1 MSNLESQD
9 HKNIEE
15 NENEH
20 FFIRFLNK
28 KLRTLNK
35 KLREIE
41 HLELSKNLKEAQQ
54 KKVSTKSKLIE
65 ERNYYESMKA
75 MFLQAEKEYAI
86 PQLKKK
92 FSNEE
97 ASSNDPKE
105 ALEEKKQKD
114 FGMNINENMQTIKPV
129 FDFIYLSQ
137 LWLQCNFS
145 NNLPNI
151 KQNQEMMKDLGAVA
165 EFYHKVF
172 YVPQGVEFLTNEE
185 KKQRYEE
192 IQKYLE
198 KEDNQIA
205 IQDKTYTDLNQL
217 VKKYDKLEEIY
228 QQQNANTFED
238 NKDISKEKAKAT
250 GEENTII
257 KDIPVEKPNANEEEK
272 QIKVIEEHQTA
283 EKEENENV
291 NSQDKNEKK
300 IIEISG
306 ENRSKIEKI
315 EEKTDVKFEKNRYYK
330 ADVSKKY
337 QLGGE
342 KKKGSNN
349 FKKVYHENIKK
360 TPKHEYFVEYVKKE

>member
-1 MSNLESQD
+1 MSNTENQD
-9 HKNIEE
+9 QKNIEE

-20 FFIRFLNK
+20 FFLRFLNK

-54 KKVSTKSKLIE
+54 KKVLTKSKLLE
-65 ERNYYESMKA
+65 EKNYHESMKIV
-75 MFLQAEKEYAI
+75 FLQAEKEYSI

-105 ALEEKKQKD
+105 ISEEKKQKD
-114 FGMNINENMQTIKPV
+114 FGMNINENMQIIKPI

-151 KQNQEMMKDLGAVA
+151 KQNQEMMKDLGTVA

-192 IQKYLE
+192 IQKYLQNE
-198 KEDNQIA
+198 ENQIA

-228 QQQNANTFED
+228 QLKNATIEKIANE
-238 NKDISKEKAKAT
+238 NKTS
-250 GEENTII
+250 EENTII
-257 KDIPVEKPNANEEEK
+257 KDVEVEKPNANEEKQIKMIEEK
-272 QIKVIEEHQTA
+272 QIAVTEEH
-283 EKEENENV
+283 KNEDAN
-291 NSQDKNEKK
+291 DKNEQKL
-300 IIEISG
+300 IEITS
-306 ENRSKIEKI
+306 ENHKKNEKI
-315 EEKTDVKFEKNRYYK
+315 EEKADLKFEKNRYYK
-330 ADVSKKY
+330 ADISKKY

-342 KKKGSNN
+342 KKKGNNN
-349 FKKVYHENIKK
+349 FKKLYHENNKK
-360 TPKHEYFVEYVKKE
+360 TPKHEYFVEYVKKEC